1 MEDEEERTLGAKITM
16 YILFPSLNSAKQL
29 DTGGK
34 QICALSPTEL
44 EGVSKSLWAAGGPQQ
59 VGLSCK
65 PIAWWERMLSF
76 PAGQL

>member
-44 EGVSKSLWAAGGPQQ
+44 EGVSRASGQR

-65 PIAWWERMLSF
+65 PTAWWERMLSF
-76 PAGQL
+76 PASQL